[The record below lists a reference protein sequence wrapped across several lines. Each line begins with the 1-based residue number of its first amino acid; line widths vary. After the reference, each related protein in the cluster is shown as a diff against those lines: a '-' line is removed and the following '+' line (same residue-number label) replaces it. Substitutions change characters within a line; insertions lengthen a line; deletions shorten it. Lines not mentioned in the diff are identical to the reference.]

1 MLNSIEKES
10 IDMTCNCFVQ
20 LLWEHRPYII
30 IEALDSLQAI
40 QRYGREQGWL
50 EEQDILFGEKEIE
63 RRQAARILHQF
74 LRLEL
79 KEKDESDWQAAMQ
92 LQDLLD
98 CRICINHV
106 AQMYTKGIMSA
117 YTNQDMNDS
126 DDLPH
131 EKKLIFGMH
140 YIVEEVEAK
149 EMFERAFQP
158 QLRSREHGRVQ
169 PQAIKQSSN
178 DQITYEKA
186 IVVLKQ
192 NKECL
197 LVDVRTATEYEEW
210 HMEHAI
216 NIPMVTI
223 LSEPMN
229 FEENK
234 NRIILLYCQRGY
246 QSEIA
251 ARCLLDHGY
260 EHVFYFGIG
269 HDFLIVKHEL

>member
-1 MLNSIEKES
+1 M
-10 IDMTCNCFVQ
+10 DMTCNCFVQ
-20 LLWEHRPYII
+20 LLWEHQPYIN
-30 IEALDSLQAI
+30 IEALDSIQTV
-40 QRYGREQGWL
+40 QRYGREKGWL
-50 EEQDILFGEKEIE
+50 EEQDVLFGEKEIE

-79 KEKDESDWQAAMQ
+79 KERDESDWQAAMQ

-98 CRICINHV
+98 CRTCINHV

-126 DDLPH
+126 DDSKH
-131 EKKLIFGMH
+131 ENKLIFGMH
-140 YIVEEVEAK
+140 SVVGEVEAK

-158 QLRSREHGRVQ
+158 QLRIRVIGAEQ
-169 PQAIKQSSN
+169 SQVSKQSSN
-178 DQITYEKA
+178 YHITYEKA
-186 IVVLKQ
+186 VAVLKQ
-192 NKECL
+192 NRECL
-197 LVDVRTATEYEEW
+197 LVDVRSATEYEEW
-210 HMEHAI
+210 HMEDAV
-216 NIPMVTI
+216 NIPMATI
-223 LSEPMN
+223 LSKAMN

-260 EHVFYFGIG
+260 GNILYFGFKKRG
-269 HDFLIVKHEL
+269 